1 MTRAY
6 TWFVGLFLLAQGLST
21 LAARLL
27 PAVDAMFPALLEH
40 TRMVPSHSLLH
51 VGTALA
57 AFAVLRWGAAR
68 ARLRFA
74 LGFGL
79 FYVALALVGM
89 GTGSGLGLGLQPFD
103 HPFHLLLGG
112 LGLLAAAL
120 DARRGRPRVDLDQ
133 APPPVR
139 AGSGRE
145 GA

>member
-6 TWFVGLFLLAQGLST
+6 AWLVGVFLLVQGLST
-21 LAARLL
+21 LAARL
-27 PAVDAMFPALLEH
+27 VPALDAAIPGLLYH

-51 VGTALA
+51 IATGLVAL
-57 AFAVLRWGAAR
+57 AVLRWGAAK

-79 FYVALALVGM
+79 FYVALALAGM
-89 GTGSGLGLGLQPFD
+89 ATGRALGLGLQPFD

-120 DARRGRPRVDLDQ
+120 DARRGAGAADRAASADLRDG
-133 APPPVR
+133 P
-139 AGSGRE
+139 
-145 GA
+145 